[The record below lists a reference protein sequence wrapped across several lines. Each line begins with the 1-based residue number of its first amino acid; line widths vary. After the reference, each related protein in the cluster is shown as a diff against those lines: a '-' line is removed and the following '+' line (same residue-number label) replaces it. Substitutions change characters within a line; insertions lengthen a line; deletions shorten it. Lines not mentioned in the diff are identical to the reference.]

1 MSAAPADRV
10 PRQAAREHPPLAVV
24 FSITLTGILANT
36 LINAPLPDIVDDFGV
51 GRSSAGLLVAAGTLP
66 GIVVAPAVGL
76 LADRFGRRPVLLP
89 CLTVFGLAGMAGA
102 AAPSFEALVGL
113 RAAQG
118 IGSAGLIN
126 LAVVLLAD
134 HWDGA
139 ARARVIGQNAA
150 VLTISV
156 AVLPAA
162 GGVLAEVWGWRASF
176 LPYGFALFTAAA
188 VVRWVPRADRPDPPS
203 VAAQV
208 RAALDE
214 ARNPVIWG
222 AIAYGTV
229 VFVLIFG
236 LFLTALPL
244 LLADEFSLGPMARG
258 LVLSAP
264 ALGSTAVALQLGRL
278 RPRFGA
284 RRLLLVASALFV
296 VAFAAIG
303 AAPALGVLLAGALL
317 YGLGEGAAI
326 PTAQDLV
333 AGAASSHGRGAV
345 VALWVGAARFGQT
358 IGPLATGAAVGWFG
372 PRSAFLAGSGVAA
385 GLFAGQVVL
394 ARSGWRRPL
403 SNHHR
408 PPAGS
413 N

>member
-10 PRQAAREHPPLAVV
+10 PRPVAREHPPLAVV

-36 LINAPLPDIVDDFGV
+36 LINAPLPDIVDDFAV

-89 CLTVFGLAGMAGA
+89 CLTVFGLAGVAGA
-102 AAPSFEALVGL
+102 VAPSFEALVGL
-113 RAAQG
+113 RAVQG

-150 VLTISV
+150 VLTVSV

-176 LPYGFALFTAAA
+176 LPYGFALVTAVA
-188 VVRWVPRADRPDPPS
+188 VVRWVPRGDRPDPPS
-203 VAAQV
+203 VAEQV
-208 RAALDE
+208 RTAVDE
-214 ARNPVIWG
+214 VRNPVIWG

-284 RRLLLVASALFV
+284 RRLLLGASALFV

-303 AAPALGVLLAGALL
+303 AAPALVVLVGGALL

-333 AGAASSHGRGAV
+333 AGAASPGGRGAV
-345 VALWVGAARFGQT
+345 VALWVGAVRLGQT
-358 IGPLATGAAVGWFG
+358 IGPLATGVAMGRFG
-372 PRSAFLAGSGVAA
+372 PGSAFLAGSGIAA
-385 GLFAGQVVL
+385 VLFVGQIVL
-394 ARSGWRRPL
+394 AR
-403 SNHHR
+403 
-408 PPAGS
+408 AGS
-413 N
+413 QGRPANGRRQQTRSH